1 VYSSKAELIINQ
13 NFVKITKKYLGILM
27 VRFAF
32 SPTHD
37 LTLNELRIALLSY
50 TLAQQKGENFIVRVD
65 DLDKEKNIE
74 ATEQE
79 TLGILELFGI
89 TYTQVAHQ
97 SQNVR
102 FHAAMA
108 LDLLHKKKAFSCF
121 CSDAWLENK
130 KEEANA
136 ANETYHYDDAC
147 RNLPAELVIDNTA
160 PFRIR
165 VVRPDKSI
173 ATFDADSIDSFVI
186 MNQDKTPTHTFAS
199 AVDDMLS
206 DISTVIS
213 TKDKM
218 LESAREMHI
227 RDVLGYDKELEY
239 SYIDS
244 LTEDVSVKELL
255 AEGYL
260 PDAISNYLVS
270 LGNEGNMFDIE
281 RLKEMNKD
289 TLKSMDATELSRY
302 VGFADAEIGELA
314 KCYIQEVTTT
324 KELKSKIAAIFEKKE
339 IPKELKEQVDTIRKV
354 MKEAPFFEEY
364 EALQEYLVKESGLT
378 SEEVENALRILLT
391 NDTQGPDIKDI
402 YKYLKNYLG
411 ELIK

>member
-1 VYSSKAELIINQ
+1 
-13 NFVKITKKYLGILM
+13 M

-37 LTLNELRIALLSY
+37 LSVNELRIALMSY
-50 TLAQQKGENFIVRVD
+50 TLSQEKNEAFIVRVD
-65 DLDKEKNIE
+65 DMDKEKVLE
-74 ATEQE
+74 KTEQE

-89 TYTQVAHQ
+89 KYTQVLHQ

-102 FHAAMA
+102 FHTAMA

-136 ANETYHYDDAC
+136 ANKAYHYDDAC

-165 VVRPDKSI
+165 IARPDKAISSI
-173 ATFDADSIDSFVI
+173 DADTIDSFVI
-186 MNQDKTPTHTFAS
+186 MNQDKTPTEVFAS

-206 DISTVIS
+206 DVSTVVS
-213 TKDKM
+213 LKNDM
-218 LESAREMHI
+218 LKNAREIHV
-227 RDVLGYDKELEY
+227 RDALGYEKSVD
-239 SYIDS
+239 YIYIEP
-244 LTEDVSVKELL
+244 LTEDVNVKELL
-255 AEGYL
+255 EAGYL
-260 PDAISNYLVS
+260 PEAISNYLLS
-270 LGNEGNMFDIE
+270 LGSKGTSFDIE
-281 RLKEMNKD
+281 RLKEMNKEA
-289 TLKSMDATELSRY
+289 LKEMDARELSRY

-314 KCYIQEVTTT
+314 KCYISDVATT
-324 KELKSKIAAIFEKKE
+324 KELKSKIAAIFEKKD
-339 IPKELKEQVDTIRKV
+339 IPKEFTKEVETLKEV
-354 MKEAPFFEEY
+354 MQNAPFFEEY
-364 EALQEYLVKESGLT
+364 EAFENHLTHKSGLT
-378 SEEVENALRILLT
+378 SEEIEMPLRLLLT
-391 NDTQGPDIKDI
+391 NAAKGPDIADI

>member
-1 VYSSKAELIINQ
+1 
-13 NFVKITKKYLGILM
+13 M

-37 LTLNELRIALLSY
+37 LSVNELWIALQSY
-50 TLAQQKGENFIVRVD
+50 TLSQEKNENFIVRVND
-65 DLDKEKNIE
+65 MDKKKVSEKI
-74 ATEQE
+74 EQE

-89 TYTQVAHQ
+89 KYTQVIHQ

-102 FHAAMA
+102 FHTAMA

-136 ANETYHYDDAC
+136 ANKPYHYDDAC

-165 VVRPDKSI
+165 IARPDKAISTI
-173 ATFDADSIDSFVI
+173 DADTIDSFVI
-186 MNQDKTPTHTFAS
+186 MNQDKTPTEVFAS

-206 DISTVIS
+206 DVSTVVS
-213 TKDKM
+213 SENDM
-218 LESAREMHI
+218 LKNAREIHV
-227 RDVLGYDKELEY
+227 RDALGYDKKVNY
-239 SYIDS
+239 TYIEP

-255 AEGYL
+255 EAGYL
-260 PDAISNYLVS
+260 PEAISNYLVS
-270 LGNEGNMFDIE
+270 LGNEATSFDMG
-281 RLKEMNKD
+281 RLKEMNKEA
-289 TLKSMDATELSRY
+289 LKEMDARELSRY

-314 KCYIQEVTTT
+314 KCYISDVATTR
-324 KELKSKIAAIFEKKE
+324 ELKSKIAAIFEKKE
-339 IPKELKEQVDTIRKV
+339 IPQELKDEVETLKKV
-354 MKEAPFFEEY
+354 MQNAPFFEEY
-364 EALQEYLVKESGLT
+364 EDFKEYLEKRSGLT
-378 SEEVENALRILLT
+378 GEEFEKSLRVLLT
-391 NDTQGPDIKDI
+391 NAVDGPDMVTI

-411 ELIK
+411 ELTK